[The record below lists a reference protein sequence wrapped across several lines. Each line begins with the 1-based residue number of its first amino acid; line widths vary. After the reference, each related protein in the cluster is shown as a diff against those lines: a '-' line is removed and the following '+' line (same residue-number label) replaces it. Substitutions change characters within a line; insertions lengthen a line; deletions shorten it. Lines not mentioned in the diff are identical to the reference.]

1 MTLPT
6 FDSFAAEARSH
17 GYPQVL
23 ERSWPAGAVVDDHSH
38 PFAVQALVVQGE
50 MWLTAGGATR
60 HLQAGDRFEL
70 DRDQPHAERYG
81 EAGATYW
88 AARRE

>member
-1 MTLPT
+1 MTMPT
-6 FDSFAAEARSH
+6 FESFEQEARSR

-23 ERSWPAGAVVDDHSH
+23 ERSWPAGAVVDDHRH

-50 MWLTAGGATR
+50 MWLTAGGQTR
-60 HLQAGDRFEL
+60 HLRPGDRFEL
-70 DRDQPHAERYG
+70 TRDEPHAERYG
-81 EAGATYW
+81 SEGATYW